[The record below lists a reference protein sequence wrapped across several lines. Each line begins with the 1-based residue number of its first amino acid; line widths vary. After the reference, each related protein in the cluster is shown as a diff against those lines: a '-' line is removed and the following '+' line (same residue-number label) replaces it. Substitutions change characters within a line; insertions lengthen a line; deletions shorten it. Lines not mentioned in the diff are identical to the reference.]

1 VLNID
6 LLYIDGVVRTIDQWS
21 YDNEI
26 RDLKDRLIP
35 MLEEELK
42 RLLKT
47 NELEIIYNK
56 SANVVESLKDFRKA
70 IKEELL

>member
-42 RLLKT
+42 KSIE
-47 NELEIIYNK
+47 NELEIIT
-56 SANVVESLKDFRKA
+56 SQQT
-70 IKEELL
+70 LLNL

>member
-1 VLNID
+1 LKKNAEVLNID

-42 RLLKT
+42 RLLRK
-47 NELEIIYNK
+47 LM
-56 SANVVESLKDFRKA
+56 SLR
-70 IKEELL
+70 

>member
-1 VLNID
+1 M
-6 LLYIDGVVRTIDQWS
+6 GVVRTIDQWS

-42 RLLKT
+42 
-47 NELEIIYNK
+47 
-56 SANVVESLKDFRKA
+56 V
-70 IKEELL
+70 

>member
-42 RLLKT
+42 SLLRK
-47 NELEIIYNK
+47 LM
-56 SANVVESLKDFRKA
+56 SLR
-70 IKEELL
+70 

>member
-42 RLLKT
+42 KAIE
-47 NELEIIYNK
+47 NELEIIYK
-56 SANVVESLKDFRKA
+56 SANVVESLRF
-70 IKEELL
+70 